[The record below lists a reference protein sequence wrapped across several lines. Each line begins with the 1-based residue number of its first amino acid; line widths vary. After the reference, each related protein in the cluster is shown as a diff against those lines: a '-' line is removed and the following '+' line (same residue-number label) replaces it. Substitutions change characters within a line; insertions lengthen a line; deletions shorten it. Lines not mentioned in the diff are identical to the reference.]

1 MERDFS
7 KYDFSWDQLRLR
19 DNYSECV
26 EELQPWIIENA
37 ENSSFEI
44 ENDNKNLV
52 VNLEDLVNEEY
63 FINRISEHIHKKKPI
78 AELWK
83 RWWKITD
90 RSSVKEMAVFFEEP
104 LSKKLIKNHQM
115 LLWIFIGFL
124 QITSLEAYNHL
135 KIWTNTKNIINY
147 LHRNFLVFV
156 QFICN
161 NLTEEQFDAAYDWA
175 IQLENVLKT
184 RSVMKSHYNVYN
196 SDLLQNNNSISF
208 QLLKDLLRQ
217 KTEENNYR
225 DEAYYILK
233 NIDGM
238 EIQIVRDF
246 IYSTVNNSL
255 IRESSEKVEKRQ
267 RKTKVKNNKEINPKL
282 FNFELQ
288 SYDANQ
294 QSSFRALK
302 YNRAFKD
309 ESMQDTYIDENPY
322 FRRSQNIQQ
331 APRENKD
338 VSTSPLKSVSI
349 HDPPYE
355 IEYEYKEPESYN
367 HYYDK
372 KNTKDKQAS
381 ITSSNQPKSSNFTN
395 PDF

>member
-1 MERDFS
+1 MRPKKKNISSNNTRDIERDDS
-7 KYDFSWDQLRLR
+7 RYNFSWDQLRLR
-19 DNYSECV
+19 DNNSQWV
-26 EELQPWIIENA
+26 EELQPCIIENT
-37 ENSSFEI
+37 ENSSFEA

-63 FINRISEHIHKKKPI
+63 FINRISEHIHKKKTI
-78 AELWK
+78 SELCK

-90 RSSVKEMAVFFEEP
+90 RSSVKEMAAFFEEP

-115 LLWIFIGFL
+115 LLCVFVGFL
-124 QITSLEAYNHL
+124 QISDMEIYNHL
-135 KIWTNTKNIINY
+135 KTWTNSKNIINY

-217 KTEENNYR
+217 KSDESNFKE
-225 DEAYYILK
+225 EAYYILK

-246 IYSTVNNSL
+246 MYSTANKSSS
-255 IRESSEKVEKRQ
+255 RESTENRE
-267 RKTKVKNNKEINPKL
+267 KTKKAKAIK
-282 FNFELQ
+282 
-288 SYDANQ
+288 
-294 QSSFRALK
+294 
-302 YNRAFKD
+302 
-309 ESMQDTYIDENPY
+309 
-322 FRRSQNIQQ
+322 
-331 APRENKD
+331 
-338 VSTSPLKSVSI
+338 
-349 HDPPYE
+349 
-355 IEYEYKEPESYN
+355 
-367 HYYDK
+367 
-372 KNTKDKQAS
+372 
-381 ITSSNQPKSSNFTN
+381 
-395 PDF
+395 